1 MTVQQLRHKLEQQ
14 KGQFM
19 QVQKSLASLQKELEG
34 ARTSLTEHEQAREI
48 IRKVGMSTQAQL
60 QVSISDIT
68 SLALEAVFDNPY
80 SLIVEFIQR
89 RNKTECDL
97 YFERDGN
104 RVDPLTASG
113 VGAVDVAAF
122 ALRIA
127 SWSMSVP
134 HSRNVIILDEPFRFL
149 SENYQEQASL
159 MLKEIS
165 EKLGIQFLIIT
176 HEKELTTYADRIFEV
191 NIKKGISNIKMS

>member
-1 MTVQQLRHKLEQQ
+1 MTIQQLRHKLEQQ
-14 KGQFM
+14 KGQKYLTE
-19 QVQKSLASLQKELEG
+19 KSLATLQKEIED

-48 IRKVGMSTQAQL
+48 IRKVGMDTQSQL

-80 SLIVEFIQR
+80 ELKVEFIQR

-97 YFERDGN
+97 YFERNGN

-165 EKLGIQFLIIT
+165 SKLGIQFLVVT
-176 HEKELTTYADRIFEV
+176 HENTLANAADRTFQVSIR
-191 NIKKGISNIKMS
+191 KGISNVKIS